1 MVGKGSKLYS
11 MLHWKCAKCHE
22 GDMYKTSN
30 PYNFSKL
37 GEMYD
42 TCPNC
47 KQTYWPEPGFYYGA
61 MYVSYALSIA
71 LSVAVFVASIVL
83 WEFEVMRYLIINTVM
98 LIIAFPW
105 MFRTARAIWL
115 NFFVHYQ
122 EDAETK
128 LNQ

>member
-1 MVGKGSKLYS
+1 
-11 MLHWKCAKCHE
+11 
-22 GDMYKTSN
+22 MYKTSN

-83 WEFEVMRYLIINTVM
+83 WEFEVMRYLIINTAM